1 MSVRI
6 MGVVPGS
13 LADRAKIQAGQRLVE
28 MNGQSVTDALDYT
41 FQLHDETIQM
51 TVEDE
56 SGGVRTLTLEKG
68 YDQDPGL
75 ELPRISPRTCRNKCI
90 FCFVDQL
97 PRGLRKSLYVK
108 DEDYRL
114 SFLQGNYVTFSDL
127 REEEIDRIIRQR
139 LSPLYVSVHCT
150 DESVRK
156 RLLGRRNLLHIT
168 EAISRL
174 TEGNIQLHCQLVICP
189 SVNDGDVMER
199 SVRDL
204 AGFFP
209 GVQSVA
215 IVPVGLTGHRQDL
228 TVIPP
233 VGRIEAVQLITMTD
247 QWQRSFRRS
256 LGRGFVYLADELFL
270 LAGQEIPSAD
280 DYDGFPQL
288 ENGVGMVR
296 SFLDLFE
303 ERQHAFPGRIEH
315 QKRISLITGRA
326 AEPFMRRVADRLSL
340 IENLTAEVIAVD
352 NQFFGG
358 GVTVSG
364 LLTGEDILAILRD
377 HPSRG
382 TLILPPNCLNADGLF
397 LDDVSIDDLETNL
410 ERPVRS
416 TPAEDPLGTIEEV
429 LS

>member
-1 MSVRI
+1 MS
-6 MGVVPGS
+6 VVPGS
-13 LADRAKIQAGQRLVE
+13 LADRAKIQAGQKLVE
-28 MNGQSVTDALDYT
+28 MNGRPVMDALDYQ

-51 TVEDE
+51 TVEVE
-56 SGGVRTLTLEKG
+56 SGGTRTLTFEKE
-68 YDQDPGL
+68 YDQALGL
-75 ELPRISPRTCRNKCI
+75 ELPGISPRTCRNKCI

-114 SFLQGNYVTFSDL
+114 SFLQGNYVTLSDL
-127 REEEIDRIIRQR
+127 REEELDRIVRQR

-150 DESVRK
+150 DESVR
-156 RLLGRRNLLHIT
+156 RSLLGRRNPLRIA

-174 TEGNIQLHCQLVICP
+174 TRGSIQLHCQLVICP
-189 SVNDGDVMER
+189 SINDGKIMER
-199 SVRDL
+199 SVSDL

-215 IVPVGLTGHRQDL
+215 LVPVGLTGHRQGL

-233 VGRIEAVQLITMTD
+233 VGRAEALKLIKMTD
-247 QWQRSFRRS
+247 RWQRLFRRS

-270 LAGQEIPSAD
+270 LAGQDIPPAD

-296 SFLDLFE
+296 SFLDLFD
-303 ERQHAFPGRIEH
+303 ERQRAFPGRIEK
-315 QKRISLITGRA
+315 QKRISLITGHE
-326 AEPFMRRVADRLSL
+326 AEPFMRRVADRLSQ
-340 IENLTAEVIAVD
+340 IENLTAELIVVD

-364 LLTGEDILAILRD
+364 LLTGADILATLRR

-382 TLILPPNCLNADGLF
+382 TVILPPNCLNADRLF
-397 LDDVSIDDLETNL
+397 LDGVTVDDLEHNL
-410 ERPVRS
+410 ERTVRNTPVG
-416 TPAEDPLGTIEEV
+416 DPLSTIEEV